1 MSDQEKDS
9 EDTPTR
15 YRVTYVV
22 EHHTPGLTAV
32 ELEAKHND
40 FLGAA
45 DAVVILSI
53 MRSDEGN
60 DSAYS
65 LLPISIDGGTGLE
78 ISDDELWKCW
88 ALLTERLAKSPTLSA
103 AKRNFSAKV
112 FVAIRKAVLCAA
124 NDGHPV
130 PKESFN

>member
-9 EDTPTR
+9 EDIPTR

-22 EHHTPGLTAV
+22 EHHTPGFTAA

-53 MRSDEGN
+53 MRSDEDGF
-60 DSAYS
+60 S
-65 LLPISIDGGTGLE
+65 LMPMSVDGDTGLE
-78 ISDDELWKCW
+78 ISEDELWKCW
-88 ALLTERLAKSPTLSA
+88 ALLAARLAKSLALPA
-103 AKRNFSAKV
+103 AKRSFSAKV
-112 FVAIRKAVLCAA
+112 FAAIQAAVLCAA